1 MQAEQKTTVR
11 RLWLLAGVSLAGYVV
26 LRLWMPLAPY
36 AAPTPRPDIAAFA
49 LWPWGV
55 VAYTALLLALFWVY
69 WRAYRMVLASDA
81 RVTLPAVLLPAGLFS
96 AALLGAFPANA
107 LDIYNYLLLGRVQAI
122 FGHNPYLVS
131 SAAIPQET
139 WLAYAGEWGKDTSP
153 YGPAFQIIANVIAR
167 ISGDRLLAGLLLF
180 KALAAAA
187 MLGSAA
193 LIWLLLARCAPSRR
207 AAHTLLWAWNPALL
221 LIFVMNGHNDGLM
234 IFWLLL
240 GLWLVQREQPVLGFA
255 VMMLAPLTKLSGL
268 LPIPFFFLAALHALP
283 AWQTRIRFALATTAA
298 SLLIVWAAFLPYGS
312 PIALVDRLAR
322 TASGAGF
329 SPLTVLLLVAPRYG
343 FAPDRN
349 LLAAAG
355 MLALALTALALAWR
369 TWRGRSAHRAA
380 ADINVAYPLLSLGFR
395 IWYAA
400 WPFPWL
406 VLDVPDAQT
415 EGGADSKDRWVRAF
429 RLRAGIWYLLTTQLS
444 VLIYG
449 PIRLA
454 LLGHSLLL
462 AHEIGVAF
470 AFGLPLLL
478 AWLGA
483 NRAAGWR
490 PRQDHASSGF
500 TRRPH

>member
-1 MQAEQKTTVR
+1 MR

-49 LWPWGV
+49 PWPWGV
-55 VAYTALLLALFWVY
+55 VAYTALLLGLFWVY
-69 WRAYRMVLASDA
+69 WQAYRLALASTHQIKLA
-81 RVTLPAVLLPAGLFS
+81 AVLLPAALFS

-122 FGHNPYLVS
+122 FGYNPYLVA

-139 WLAYAGEWGKDTSP
+139 WLAYAGEWGGDISP
-153 YGPAFQIIANVIAR
+153 YGPVFQAAANVIAR
-167 ISGDRLLAGLLLF
+167 AAGDHLLAGLLLF
-180 KALAAAA
+180 KALAALI
-187 MLGSAA
+187 MLGSAV
-193 LIWLLLARCAPSRR
+193 LIWLLLARSAPNRR

-240 GLWLVQREQPVLGFA
+240 GLWLVQRQQQALGFA

-268 LPIPFFFLAALHALP
+268 LAIPFFFLAALRALP
-283 AWQTRIRFALATTAA
+283 TWRARIRLTLATAAA
-298 SLLIVWAAFLPYGS
+298 SLVVIAAAFLPYGS
-312 PIALVDRLAR
+312 PLALLGRLAR
-322 TASGAGF
+322 TASGVGY
-329 SPLTVLLLVAPRYG
+329 SPMAVLVLVAQQLG
-343 FAPDRN
+343 FAPDRT
-349 LLAAAG
+349 LLAAAA
-355 MLALALTALALAWR
+355 MVALALVALWLAWR
-369 TWRGRSAHRAA
+369 TWRGRSPLRAA

-406 VLDVPDAQT
+406 VLDAPEAQT
-415 EGGADSKDRWVRAF
+415 GRARDARNRWMAEF
-429 RLRAGIWYLLTTQLS
+429 RLRAGIWCLLTTQLS

-449 PIRLA
+449 PMRIA
-454 LLGHSLLL
+454 LLGQSVYL
-462 AHEIGVAF
+462 AHLIGVPF

-478 AWLGA
+478 AWFGA
-483 NRAAGWR
+483 NRAVNR
-490 PRQDHASSGF
+490 RQPDDGLSS
-500 TRRPH
+500 T